1 MKEFFIERKRDTRAS
16 ARTPV
21 ELKNRLL
28 IRIGGLSS
36 IALLVDINREGGMG
50 IFVSDSSDLMQAK
63 VNCLLEPWDI
73 RRTSAINDAQF
84 TARPLYLRRTVHN
97 HVTGLRLGIK
107 PRQAH
112 SMLNKYDLRLMK
124 KPESAMLV
132 HADIGTK
139 MIMGMIYDK
148 CLDSGEHQALV
159 VYKPEAQES
168 LTLLDIFTG
177 VWNLPLNPE
186 IESGTIDY
194 VMLLRH
200 DDLLLRVRSRSQ
212 IATAAES
219 APAESAPDA
228 AAVIGEAE

>member
-36 IALLVDINREGGMG
+36 VALLVDINREGGMG
-50 IFVSDSSDLMQAK
+50 IFVSDSSDLLQAR
-63 VNCLLEPWDI
+63 VGCLFEPWDI
-73 RRTSAINDAQF
+73 MRTSAINDAQF
-84 TARPLYLRRTVHN
+84 TARPLYLRRASHN
-97 HVTGLRLGIK
+97 HVAGLRLGIK

-112 SMLNKYDLRLMK
+112 SMLSKYDLRLMK
-124 KPESAMLV
+124 NPESAMLV
-132 HADIGTK
+132 HADVGTK

-148 CLDSGEHQALV
+148 CLDAGEHQALV
-159 VYKPEAQES
+159 VYKPEAQEPLS
-168 LTLLDIFTG
+168 LLDLFSG

-186 IESGTIDY
+186 IESGSIDY

-200 DDLLLRVRSRSQ
+200 DELLLRVRSRSQ
-212 IATAAES
+212 VSIEAEDARTES
-219 APAESAPDA
+219 APATAT
-228 AAVIGEAE
+228 G